1 MKEKKIWVL
10 RWTLP
15 AVFLLLSLFFYTA
28 IPGFSFSGLMCLGL
42 CGILLCY
49 NFFALL
55 RPRFPKTIQWVR
67 RIFTG
72 ILCLG
77 ILVVAVTCGI
87 VVNTA
92 LQEPTPGCQYV
103 VVLGC
108 KVNPTAPSLSL
119 QERID
124 AAYEYLTANPET
136 IAIVSGGQGAD
147 EPMSEAQCM
156 FDELTAMGI
165 EESRVWMEDKA
176 TSTWENLSFSLD
188 LIEEKTGVR
197 PTTIGLISSEYHLF
211 RAQLQADAYGV
222 ETVGIPATTKWVALR
237 INNYLREVAGVWH
250 YIILGGQYSD

>member
-1 MKEKKIWVL
+1 MKKKIWVL
-10 RWTLP
+10 RWALP
-15 AVFLLLSLFFYTA
+15 AVCLLLALFFYTA
-28 IPGFSFSGLMCLGL
+28 IPGFSFSGLMSLGI
-42 CGILLCY
+42 CGIFLFYNFLTLLC
-49 NFFALL
+49 
-55 RPRFPKTIQWVR
+55 PRFPKTVKWVR
-67 RIFTG
+67 RVFTG

-77 ILVVAVTCGI
+77 ILVVTVTLGI

-92 LQEPTPGCQYV
+92 LQEPTPGCRYV

-124 AAYEYLTANPET
+124 AAYEYLVANPDT
-136 IAIVSGGQGAD
+136 IAVVSGGQGHD

-156 FDELTAMGI
+156 FNELTAMGI
-165 EESRVWMEDKA
+165 EESRIWMEDKA
-176 TSTWENLSFSLD
+176 TSTWENLNYSLN

-197 PTTIGLISSEYHLF
+197 PETIGLLSSEYHLF
-211 RAQLQADAYGV
+211 RAMLQADAYGV

-250 YIILGGQYSD
+250 YFILGGQYSD